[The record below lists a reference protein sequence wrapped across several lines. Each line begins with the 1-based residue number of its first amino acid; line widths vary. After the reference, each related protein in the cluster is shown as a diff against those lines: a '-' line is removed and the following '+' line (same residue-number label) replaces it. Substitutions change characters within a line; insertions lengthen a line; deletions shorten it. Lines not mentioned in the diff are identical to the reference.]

1 VTHVVVALGSNLG
14 DRPAA
19 LRAAVTALAAA
30 PGVEVVA
37 VSSVYETD
45 PVGGPLQ
52 PDYLNACV
60 LLSTSLSPEALL
72 AATQAVE
79 TELGRVRLERWGPRT
94 IDIDIVDY
102 AGVVQDS
109 AELTLP
115 HPRAL
120 SRAFVV
126 LPWLE
131 VVPSAVAS
139 DGGVVSVD
147 GLDVRGVRRRGDRP
161 LPLPGVRS

>member
-1 VTHVVVALGSNLG
+1 VTEVVVALGSNLG
-14 DRPAA
+14 DRLAA
-19 LRAAVTALAAA
+19 LQSAVAALAAV

-45 PVGGPLQ
+45 PVGGPPQ

-60 LLSTSLSPEALL
+60 LLSTSLPPAELL
-72 AATQAVE
+72 AEAQSIE
-79 TELGRVRLERWGPRT
+79 TSLGRVRRERWGART

-102 AGVVQDS
+102 SGVVQDS

-120 SRAFVV
+120 SRPFVL
-126 LPWLE
+126 LPWAE
-131 VVPSAVAS
+131 VAPPPGVAES
-139 DGGVVSVD
+139 GGAGSLD
-147 GLDVRGVRRRGDRP
+147 DVRGVRRRPDLALL
-161 LPLPGVRS
+161 LPSVPS